1 MKVGHGPCQFA
12 RIHSPWALRA
22 RTAASSRRL
31 GPEAPHA
38 AKGPVFFYV
47 HTGCLCTHTH
57 VEATVD
63 TGRLPQLLSMLLL
76 ELGSHGIWGSLT
88 PSTSLA
94 ASELRGV
101 HCVQRPHPVS
111 GSLMGLQGPGLTE
124 LQGRIQGLECAR
136 AHGDVSPTT
145 HLPGPVPPFLIPECS
160 WSSHSALG
168 CDDASV
174 PLNLSLLQAARG
186 CYSKDADVQLCV
198 SSWSPGL
205 GAGEASLSS
214 GPYGLGPRCHPHTW

>member
-1 MKVGHGPCQFA
+1 MLAYTHPGLSEQGQQLPAAAWDLKPHMRLKVLFSFMCTRGAC
-12 RIHSPWALRA
+12 A
-22 RTAASSRRL
+22 RTHMWKPRSTLAA
-31 GPEAPHA
+31 
-38 AKGPVFFYV
+38 F
-47 HTGCLCTHTH
+47 
-57 VEATVD
+57 
-63 TGRLPQLLSMLLL
+63 LSFSPCCFL
-76 ELGSHGIWGSLT
+76 SWGLT
-88 PSTSLA
+88 ESGARSPPSTRLA

-136 AHGDVSPTT
+136 AHGDVSLTT

-205 GAGEASLSS
+205 GAGEASHSS